1 MSTFLL
7 IDIGAGTM
15 DVLYYDTEISLHVKA
30 VSKSPVLYMAEKV
43 RDLPGDLIITGRE
56 MGGGAISKVLRER
69 AKKAEVIMSMSAAAT
84 IHHNV
89 ERVRAMGFKVVEDQ
103 EAEEIRIAEEH
114 AHLDIGDV
122 DIERLRHVV
131 YGLGVPFFFDVVGI
145 CAQDHGVPPEGV
157 SHLDYRHQMFKR
169 VLDEAP
175 FPHRLLYEDLEIPE
189 SLSRLRSIGVS
200 ARRLPPADEVYVMDS
215 GMAAILGASMDP
227 RARQE
232 ERVLTIDIATSHT
245 LGAALEGEEIAGFF
259 EYHTSDLTLSR
270 VERLLGEL
278 ANGDLKH
285 EQILREGGHGA
296 YVRKALGFQSIGTIV
311 ATGPKRALIHG
322 STLPVT
328 RGAPLGDNMMT
339 GTVGLLEAI
348 RRRKGLEPIDYS

>member
-15 DVLYYDTEISLHVKA
+15 DVLHYDSETSLHLKA
-30 VSKSPVLYMAEKV
+30 VSKSPVRYMAEKASY
-43 RDLPGDLIITGRE
+43 LSGNLIITGRE

-69 AKKAEVIMSMSAAAT
+69 AQQAEVIISMSAAAT

-89 ERVRAMGFKVVEDQ
+89 ERVRAMGLKVVEDQ
-103 EAEEIRIAEEH
+103 EAEEIRIAGGH
-114 AHLDIGDV
+114 AHLDIADV
-122 DIERLRHVV
+122 DTERLRHVV
-131 YGLGVPFFFDVVGI
+131 EGLGVSFSFDVVGL

-157 SHLDYRHQMFKR
+157 SRLDYRHEVFKR

-175 FPHRLLYEDLEIPE
+175 FAHRLLYEDREIPE
-189 SLSRLRSIGVS
+189 SLGRLRSMAVS
-200 ARRLPPADEVYVMDS
+200 ARRLPADEVYVMDS
-215 GMAAILGASMDP
+215 GMAAILGASMDQ

-259 EYHTSDLTLSR
+259 EYHTSDLTRSR
-270 VERLLGEL
+270 VEKLLGDL
-278 ANGDLKH
+278 ANGDLEH

-296 YVRKALGFQSIGTIV
+296 YVRKALGSQSTATIV

-348 RRRKGLEPIDYS
+348 RRRKELEPIDYS

>member
-15 DVLYYDTEISLHVKA
+15 DVLHYDTETSLHLKA
-30 VSKSPVLYMAEKV
+30 VSKSPVLYMAEKA

-56 MGGGAISKVLRER
+56 MGGGAISRALQER
-69 AKKAEVIMSMSAAAT
+69 AQKAEVVMSMSAAAT

-103 EAEEIRIAEEH
+103 EAVEIKNREGYTN
-114 AHLDIGDV
+114 LDIGDV
-122 DIERLRHVV
+122 DIERLRHIVH
-131 YGLGVPFFFDVVGI
+131 GLGLPFYFDVVGL

-157 SHLDYRHQMFKR
+157 SHLDCRHQMFKS

-189 SLSRLRSIGVS
+189 SLSRLSSIAVS
-200 ARRLPPADEVYVMDS
+200 ARRLPADEVYVMDS

-245 LGAALEGEEIAGFF
+245 LGAALEGDKIAGFF
-259 EYHTSDLTLSR
+259 EYHTSDLTPGR
-270 VERLLGEL
+270 VESLLREL
-278 ANGDLKH
+278 ADGDLEH
-285 EQILREGGHGA
+285 EQIVREGGHGA
-296 YVRKALGFQSIGTIV
+296 YVRKALGFQSIGAIV
-311 ATGPKRALIHG
+311 ATGPKRALIEG

-339 GTVGLLEAI
+339 GTVGLLEAM
-348 RRRKGLEPIDYS
+348 RKRKGLEPIDYS

>member
-1 MSTFLL
+1 MSTYLL

-15 DVLYYDTEISLHVKA
+15 DVLHYDTETSLHVKA
-30 VSKSPVLYMAEKV
+30 VSKSPVLCMAEKA
-43 RDLPGDLIITGRE
+43 RGLPGDLIITGRE

-69 AKKAEVIMSMSAAAT
+69 AQKAEVIMSMSAAAT

-89 ERVRAMGFKVVEDQ
+89 ERVRAMGLKVVEDQ
-103 EAEEIRIAEEH
+103 EAEEIRIAEGH

-122 DIERLRHVV
+122 EIERLRHIVD
-131 YGLGVPFFFDVVGI
+131 GLGVPFHFDVVGL

-157 SHLDYRHQMFKR
+157 SHLDYRHEIFKR

-175 FPHRLLYEDLEIPE
+175 FPHRLLYEDREIPG
-189 SLSRLRSIGVS
+189 SLSRLRSIAVS
-200 ARRLPPADEVYVMDS
+200 ARRLPADEVYVMDS

-227 RARQE
+227 RAREE

-245 LGAALEGEEIAGFF
+245 LGAALEGEEVAGFF

-270 VERLLGEL
+270 VERLLGDL

-296 YVRKALGFQSIGTIV
+296 YVRKALGFQSIGMIV
-311 ATGPKRALIHG
+311 ATGPKRRLIHG
-322 STLPVT
+322 STLPVI